1 MAPDPPS
8 APFHLPRFQCSQGE
22 NREAQHS
29 RIIACH
35 SGNCGTPAP
44 HLILL
49 RSPSGLSRQAESWG
63 QEEAGAGASSAPQ
76 HWDGSEAQDR
86 EAMDKHQGSEGP
98 CGHQAA
104 VTEHLRAPPV
114 FAVSFSQT
122 TQGNQGT
129 EK

>member
-1 MAPDPPS
+1 MLGQVQLPS
-8 APFHLPRFQCSQGE
+8 T
-22 NREAQHS
+22 
-29 RIIACH
+29 
-35 SGNCGTPAP
+35 GTA
-44 HLILL
+44 LT
-49 RSPSGLSRQAESWG
+49 
-63 QEEAGAGASSAPQ
+63 
-76 HWDGSEAQDR
+76 AQDR

-104 VTEHLRAPPV
+104 VTEHLLEWRLLRAPLL

>member
-1 MAPDPPS
+1 MLGQVQLPS
-8 APFHLPRFQCSQGE
+8 T
-22 NREAQHS
+22 
-29 RIIACH
+29 
-35 SGNCGTPAP
+35 GTA
-44 HLILL
+44 LT
-49 RSPSGLSRQAESWG
+49 
-63 QEEAGAGASSAPQ
+63 
-76 HWDGSEAQDR
+76 AQDR